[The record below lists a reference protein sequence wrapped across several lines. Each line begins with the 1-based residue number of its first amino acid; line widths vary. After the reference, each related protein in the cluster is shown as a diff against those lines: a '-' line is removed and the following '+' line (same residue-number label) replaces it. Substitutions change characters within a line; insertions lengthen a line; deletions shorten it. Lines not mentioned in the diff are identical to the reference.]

1 METTEKTGNK
11 NPQPAPTVV
20 GKATPLPAT
29 APPEE
34 KGKIAQLFSKGLSK
48 KEVRKIAREEA
59 EKVLDENMGI
69 IKKLFRGTKETPDT
83 KIVSKEFR
91 NANADELDRDVSEW
105 LSKVHAV
112 KVDHTEQSK
121 DPLSNFGMVKTVYA
135 VVLKGAEDE
144 EDADEE

>member
-1 METTEKTGNK
+1 MEDETKTGTSE
-11 NPQPAPTVV
+11 PQ
-20 GKATPLPAT
+20 K
-29 APPEE
+29 PPEVKPAK
-34 KGKIAQLFSKGLSK
+34 KGKLAQLFSPSDKHI
-48 KEVRKIAREEA
+48 RKIARQEA

-91 NANADELDRDVSEW
+91 NANTDEMDRDVSEW

-144 EDADEE
+144 EDTDEE